1 MAGGK
6 NNKGTFADLLMS
18 IKIDLLVSPC
28 LKSSVPLD
36 LTKSPSTPGCVPPV
50 AVPSLQKNI
59 GGQWAMYF
67 ATMLRMLLHCNLL
80 ASMLDQPAVP
90 GVGPNSRT

>member
-6 NNKGTFADLLMS
+6 NNKSTFADLLMS

-50 AVPSLQKNI
+50 AVPSLQKI
-59 GGQWAMYF
+59 
-67 ATMLRMLLHCNLL
+67 
-80 ASMLDQPAVP
+80 
-90 GVGPNSRT
+90 